1 MTFVPI
7 QTPHPYC
14 LPWRVPSPQEEDATR
29 VYNRCMAAQ
38 EGVCWAAARQAYRD
52 AAGGGRP
59 PPTTARAV
67 WRR

>member
-1 MTFVPI
+1 MTFDR
-7 QTPHPYC
+7 QYC
-14 LPWRVPSPQEEDATR
+14 LPRPGWRVPSPQEEDATH

-52 AAGGGRP
+52 ADRP